1 MCAGD
6 FIVIRGGLAAGK
18 IPLATMNAIRE
29 CFTKC
34 GAILPHTFTELTD
47 EGDFMFE
54 RADDIVG
61 GVSHLPPSDDDELD
75 IDTV

>member
-6 FIVIRGGLAAGK
+6 FIIIRGGLAAGK

-34 GAILPHTFTELTD
+34 GATLPHTFTESND
-47 EGDFMFE
+47 DGDFMFE

-61 GVSHLPPSDDDELD
+61 GGPAVPDDEELD
-75 IDTV
+75 IDAV